1 MAAHS
6 AYRFHTRSSAPSA
19 VSGTTLGRY
28 SYYFTTGTY
37 AGYWLPMAPG
47 IGVAAS

>member
-1 MAAHS
+1 MS
-6 AYRFHTRSSAPSA
+6 GRKTVRFHTRSSAPSA

-47 IGVAAS
+47 IGAAAS